1 MRNKSSFRIKLVDV
15 SKKNLQLYAYNEHT
29 RPFTVLSIIVA
40 IVVQDSYKII
50 IFDELYTFTINTNE
64 INHTF

>member
-1 MRNKSSFRIKLVDV
+1 MNIL
-15 SKKNLQLYAYNEHT
+15 T
-29 RPFTVLSIIVA
+29 PFTVLSIIVA

>member
-1 MRNKSSFRIKLVDV
+1 MTTHVCARNKLHPPNK
-15 SKKNLQLYAYNEHT
+15 HT

-50 IFDELYTFTINTNE
+50 IFDELYTFYN
-64 INHTF
+64 

>member
-1 MRNKSSFRIKLVDV
+1 MTTHVCARNKLHPP
-15 SKKNLQLYAYNEHT
+15 NEHT